1 MQEQG
6 SRPGRTTFLV
16 AGIALAA
23 LLWSACASGAPATP
37 TKPAAA
43 AGDWAAVEAAAKK
56 EGNLVLY
63 SITDPASMQAV
74 GAAFNQTYP
83 EITFEAVRMSPAD
96 ALERMKAEAETGQP
110 IVDVNLSGS
119 NQVKFAVRDG
129 LVVTEPLDLPI
140 LKDPAS
146 QWRYSPTMDPGIY
159 WFQLLTY
166 DFFVNTSLAPPGQEP
181 RGWQDLADP
190 KWKGK
195 IAYYDPRRIG
205 SGWFDLMAI
214 VHDPQL
220 GEPVARGVL
229 ENSVLFGDFL
239 EASRK
244 VINGELAVYPGASVP
259 PSLFEEPLRAG
270 RVKFVTPV
278 EGKSV
283 ILSGLTVAKTAPH
296 PNAARVF
303 INWYLSPAGQATVA
317 KINAPI
323 RADMESDIEHKRLNG
338 QRVMVAYPLSTQIE
352 LDESDRW
359 LKYAADLVTQVGK

>member
-1 MQEQG
+1 
-6 SRPGRTTFLV
+6 V
-16 AGIALAA
+16 AVMALAT
-23 LLWSACASGAPATP
+23 LTWSACAVGSTAPAA
-37 TKPAAA
+37 KPAAVP
-43 AGDWAAVEAAAKK
+43 GDWAGVEAAAKQ
-56 EGNLVLY
+56 EGKLVLY
-63 SITDPASMQAV
+63 SITDPASMQEV
-74 GAAFNQTYP
+74 GAAFNRTYP
-83 EITFEAVRMSPAD
+83 EIAFEAVRMTPAD

-110 IVDVNLSGS
+110 IADINLSGS

-166 DFFVNTSLAPPGQEP
+166 DFLVNTSLAPPGQEP
-181 RGWQDLADP
+181 TGWKDLADP

-214 VHDPQL
+214 IHDPQL

-229 ENSVLFGDFL
+229 ENAVLFGDFL

-244 VINGELAVYPGASVP
+244 VISGEFAVYPGASVP

-270 RVKFVTPV
+270 RIKFVTPV
-278 EGKSV
+278 EGKSL
-283 ILSGLTVAKTAPH
+283 ILSGLTVPKAAPH

-303 INWYLSPAGQATVA
+303 INWYLTPPGQATVA

-323 RADMESDIEHKRLNG
+323 RADMESEIEHKRLNG
-338 QRVMVAYPLSTQIE
+338 QRVMAAYPLSTQIE
-352 LDESDRW
+352 LDESEKW
-359 LKYAADLVTQVGK
+359 LKYAADLVSQLGK